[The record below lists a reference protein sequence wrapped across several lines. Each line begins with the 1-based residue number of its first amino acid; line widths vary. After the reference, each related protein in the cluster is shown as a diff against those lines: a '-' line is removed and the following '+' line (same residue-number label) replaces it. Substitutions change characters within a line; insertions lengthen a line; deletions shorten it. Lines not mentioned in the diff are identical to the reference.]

1 MNAPIPVDMTALIG
15 RAGTGDRDAMEVVFR
30 AVFDELR
37 RMAAGLLRGERPDH
51 TLQPTALVNE
61 AMLRFL
67 DGGTLGDVP
76 SRRYFFAAC
85 ARAMRQILVNHAL
98 HRRAAKRLGRRD
110 RVPLDDLLAFYEEKK
125 LDVIDLDEAVE
136 RLSGYNERQGLVVSL
151 RFFAGMSV
159 PEVAAALGVS
169 VATVEG
175 DWRLARAWLKGR
187 LAEEGV

>member
-1 MNAPIPVDMTALIG
+1 MGESIPGDLTALIG
-15 RAGTGDRDAMEVVFR
+15 RAGTGDRDAMEVVVR

-37 RMAAGLLRGERPDH
+37 RMAAGLLRDERPDH
-51 TLQPTALVNE
+51 TLQPSALVNE
-61 AMLRFL
+61 VMLRFL
-67 DGGTLGDVP
+67 DGGMPGDVP
-76 SRRYFFAAC
+76 SRRYFFASC

-98 HRRAAKRLGRRD
+98 HCRAAKRLGRRD

-125 LDVIDLDEAVE
+125 LDVIDVDEAVE

-175 DWRLARAWLKGR
+175 DWRLARAWLKGQ
-187 LAEEGV
+187 LAEEGA

>member
-1 MNAPIPVDMTALIG
+1 MNAPIPGDMTALIG
-15 RAGTGDRDAMEVVFR
+15 RAGAGDRDAMEVVFR

-37 RMAAGLLRGERPDH
+37 RMAAGLMRGERPDH

-61 AMLRFL
+61 MMLRFL
-67 DGGTLGDVP
+67 DGGMLGDVP

-85 ARAMRQILVNHAL
+85 ARAMRRILVNHAL
-98 HRRAAKRLGRRD
+98 RRGAAKRLGRRD
-110 RVPLDDLLAFYEEKK
+110 RLPLDNLLAFYERKK
-125 LDVIDLDEAVE
+125 LDVVDLDEAVE

-175 DWRLARAWLKGR
+175 DWRLARAWLKGQ
-187 LAEEGV
+187 LAEEVL

>member
-1 MNAPIPVDMTALIG
+1 
-15 RAGTGDRDAMEVVFR
+15 
-30 AVFDELR
+30 
-37 RMAAGLLRGERPDH
+37 MAAGLLRGERPDH

-98 HRRAAKRLGRRD
+98 PRRAAKRLGRRD

-125 LDVIDLDEAVE
+125 LDVVDLDEAVE
-136 RLSGYNERQGLVVSL
+136 RLLGYNERQGLVVSL

-175 DWRLARAWLKGR
+175 DWRLARAWLMGR